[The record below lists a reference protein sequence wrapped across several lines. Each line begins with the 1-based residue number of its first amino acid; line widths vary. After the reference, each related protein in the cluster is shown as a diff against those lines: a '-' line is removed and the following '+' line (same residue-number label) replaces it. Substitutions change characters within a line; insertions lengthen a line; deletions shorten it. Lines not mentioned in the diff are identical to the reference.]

1 MKLNLA
7 CGKHKIPGWM
17 NVDVSEQVGPDVVAD
32 LLKFPWRFGPCGLHD
47 SDMGMAYMKSD
58 EIEEIFCS
66 HFVEHIGDEL
76 IAFMDEAHRVLK
88 PGGLF
93 RIRCP
98 YYTSIRAVQDPT
110 HKRFISEAMFQYFSA
125 EGRKRLGMDHYPI
138 KADFDVQEMR
148 FHFPEEMQHIPEDE
162 RKYLLQHCW
171 NTAADIEVLL
181 RKHDPNEQSVDR
193 QENKMV
199 PN

>member
-1 MKLNLA
+1 MRLNLA
-7 CGKHKIPGWM
+7 CGKHKIPGWL
-17 NVDVSEQVGPDVVAD
+17 NIDISPEVNPDWLGN
-32 LLKFPWRFGPCGLHD
+32 LLQFPWIFAEENCV
-47 SDMGMAYMKSD
+47 
-58 EIEEIFCS
+58 EEIFCS

-125 EGRKRLGMDHYPI
+125 KGRKALGVDHYPI
-138 KADFDVQEMR
+138 KADFDVEEMR
-148 FHFPEEMQHIPEDE
+148 FHFPMEMQQIPEDE

-171 NTAADIEVLL
+171 NTAADIEVILK
-181 RKHDPNEQSVDR
+181 KHDPDEQGVDR
-193 QENKMV
+193 QENAVV

>member
-7 CGKHKIPGWM
+7 CGRNKIPGWL
-17 NVDVSEQVGPDVVAD
+17 NVDISPQVNPDMIVD
-32 LLKFPWRFGPCGLHD
+32 LLKFPWPWLNSESMYVD
-47 SDMGMAYMKSD
+47 NQ
-58 EIEEIFCS
+58 IEEIFCS
-66 HFVEHIGDEL
+66 HFLEHIGDEL
-76 IAFMDEAHRVLK
+76 IPFMDECWRVLK

-125 EGRKRLGMDHYPI
+125 KGREALGVAHYPI
-138 KADFDVQEMR
+138 KADFDVEEMR
-148 FHFPEEMQHIPEDE
+148 FHFPEQMQFIPEDE
-162 RKYLLQHCW
+162 RKYLLQHAW

-181 RKHDPNEQSVDR
+181 RKHDPDKQGVDR
-193 QENKMV
+193 QADAVV

>member
-7 CGKHKIPGWM
+7 CGKHKIPGWF
-17 NVDVSEQVGPDVVAD
+17 NVDISPEVQPDYQVN
-32 LLKFPWRFGPCGLHD
+32 LLKFPWDWLNVSYNHIG
-47 SDMGMAYMKSD
+47 
-58 EIEEIFCS
+58 EIEEISCS

-193 QENKMV
+193 QENKVV

>member
-7 CGKHKIPGWM
+7 CGRHKIPGWI
-17 NVDVSEQVGPDVVAD
+17 NIDICPEVQPDVVQN
-32 LLKFPWRFGPCGLHD
+32 LLKFPWYLEIWEGTNIPRPIVSGT
-47 SDMGMAYMKSD
+47 
-58 EIEEIFCS
+58 IEEIFCS

-76 IAFMDEAHRVLK
+76 IPFMDEAWRVLK

-110 HKRFISEAMFQYFSA
+110 HKRFISEAMFQYFSLD
-125 EGRKRLGMDHYPI
+125 GRKALGVDHYPI
-138 KADFDVQEMR
+138 KADFDIEEMR
-148 FHFPEEMQHIPEDE
+148 FHFPEGMAVLPEED
-162 RKYLLQHCW
+162 RKYLLQHAW

-181 RKHDPNEQSVDR
+181 RKHDASKQSVDR
-193 QENKMV
+193 QANPVV

>member
-7 CGKHKIPGWM
+7 CGKHKIPGWL
-17 NVDVSEQVGPDVVAD
+17 NIDISEQVQPDMVMD
-32 LLKFPWRFGPCGLHD
+32 LLATPWVISPRDNGDDPQFDDC
-47 SDMGMAYMKSD
+47 
-58 EIEEIFCS
+58 EVEEIFCS

-88 PGGLF
+88 PGRLF

-181 RKHDPNEQSVDR
+181 RKHDPNQQSVDR
-193 QENKMV
+193 QENKVV

>member
-7 CGKHKIPGWM
+7 AGENKIIGWL
-17 NVDVSEQVGPDVVAD
+17 NVDISPAVNPDMVFD
-32 LLKFPWRFGPCGLHD
+32 LLKFPWPEEWTD
-47 SDMGMAYMKSD
+47 V
-58 EIEEIFCS
+58 EEIFCS

-76 IAFMDEAHRVLK
+76 IPFMDEAYRVLQ

-110 HKRFISEAMFQYFSA
+110 HKRFISEALFQYFNLEA
-125 EGRKRLGMDHYPI
+125 RKKMGVDHYPI
-138 KADFDVQEMR
+138 KSDFDVEEMR
-148 FHFPEEMQHIPEDE
+148 FHFPEAMQHLPEED
-162 RKYLLQHCW
+162 RKYLLQHAW

-193 QENKMV
+193 QADKVV

>member
-7 CGKHKIPGWM
+7 CGRNKIPGWY
-17 NVDVSEQVGPDVVAD
+17 NVDISEQVHPDSVMD
-32 LLKFPWRFGPCGLHD
+32 LLKFPWRREGAIDDFGFAFMD
-47 SDMGMAYMKSD
+47 ASV
-58 EIEEIFCS
+58 EEIFCS
-66 HFVEHIGDEL
+66 HFLEHIGDEL
-76 IAFMDEAHRVLK
+76 IPFMDEAWRVLK

-125 EGRKRLGMDHYPI
+125 KGREALGVSHYPI
-138 KADFDVQEMR
+138 KADFDIEEMR
-148 FHFPEEMQHIPEDE
+148 FHFPEAMQFIPEEE
-162 RKYLLQHCW
+162 RKYLLTHAW

-181 RKHDPNEQSVDR
+181 RKHDPDKQSLDR
-193 QENKMV
+193 QADKMV